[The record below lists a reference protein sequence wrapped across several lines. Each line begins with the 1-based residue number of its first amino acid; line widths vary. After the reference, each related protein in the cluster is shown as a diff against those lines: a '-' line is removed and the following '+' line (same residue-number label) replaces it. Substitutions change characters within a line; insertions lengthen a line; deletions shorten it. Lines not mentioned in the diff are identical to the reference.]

1 MIENKNRA
9 LASVYVLNDVIASNL
24 AMLAAWFLRFSV
36 EVIPA
41 SKGTQP
47 LSKYALL
54 LPIVSVV
61 FPLAY
66 AIQGLYRV
74 RSTRGRA
81 EEWLSVAIASVVGTV
96 VLSGVIL
103 WLRPSHSDVYYSRAA
118 LALFLVCTIAF
129 VVIGRAAVRV
139 VVEHRRRKG
148 RNVERVLV
156 AGSGDLA
163 KAVVDRIAAHS
174 ELGFRVVGYVAEGG
188 QPAGDR
194 SSAGPEDRQDCLS
207 STYTCLGSID
217 DVERVV
223 REHEIEH
230 VFVALPHASS
240 QAMTALLDRLVRNLV
255 SIHVVPDLLQFMVLR
270 SRVEDIDGL
279 PTINLTE
286 TPLEGW
292 SRFVKRGF
300 DLVVAIAALVVFSPF
315 MLLVAAAIWLEDR
328 GPIFYRQV
336 RMGLDG
342 KSFDIFK
349 FRSMRVGAELETGAK
364 WAEKDDPRCTRVGR
378 VIRAWSLDELPQLL
392 NVVLGDMSVI
402 GPRPERPEFVEQFRA
417 ELPHYMLRHKV
428 RAGITGWAQ
437 VHGWRGN
444 TSIRMRIEHDLYY
457 IENWSLMLDLKILFM
472 TVIHGLRHE
481 NAY

>member
-9 LASVYVLNDVIASNL
+9 LASVYVLNDVVASNL
-24 AMLAAWFLRFSV
+24 AMLAAWFLRFSI

-54 LPIVSVV
+54 LPIVSIV

-139 VVEHRRRKG
+139 VVEHRRRTG
-148 RNVERVLV
+148 RNVERVLI

-163 KAVVDRIAAHS
+163 KAVVDRINAHS
-174 ELGFRVVGYVAEGG
+174 ELGFRVAGYLAEGE
-188 QPAGDR
+188 QSQA
-194 SSAGPEDRQDCLS
+194 SLAGPAERHDCLS
-207 STYTCLGSID
+207 SAYTCLGSID

-300 DLVVAIAALVVFSPF
+300 DLLVALAALLVFSPF
-315 MLLVAAAIWLEDR
+315 MLLIAAAIWLEDR
-328 GPIFYRQV
+328 RPIFYRQV

-342 KSFDIFK
+342 KSFEIFK
-349 FRSMRVGAELETGAK
+349 FRSMRVGAERETGAK